1 MRHACGLLVLLVSSN
16 NMVSSPVGGIMCVV
30 FFFLLCVCGHRC
42 PVRAPGGATSDW
54 PATRQG
60 PSVYGIASGGVS
72 ARDPN
77 TSGTEALARAIGAV
91 RSEAF
96 VRAWS
101 SPPARTLHS
110 THAPASRTRTPGRD
124 PGRPRIDP
132 DHDVPAVNN
141 ARQARHGPPLS
152 PPAPPHGRTT
162 RTCASAKCMRAVR
175 EAWIPLA
182 AHPTQR

>member
-1 MRHACGLLVLLVSSN
+1 MWSFFSFSV
-16 NMVSSPVGGIMCVV
+16 CVV
-30 FFFLLCVCGHRC
+30 TAAQCGRRAGRLVIGRRHVRDHRC
-42 PVRAPGGATSDW
+42 T
-54 PATRQG
+54 
-60 PSVYGIASGGVS
+60 ASRRGVS
-72 ARDPN
+72 ARGDPN

-91 RSEAF
+91 RS
-96 VRAWS
+96 VRARVVQS
-101 SPPARTLHS
+101 TRPHPPPLHVS

>member
-1 MRHACGLLVLLVSSN
+1 MWSFFSFSV
-16 NMVSSPVGGIMCVV
+16 CVV
-30 FFFLLCVCGHRC
+30 TAAQCGRRAGRLVIGRQHVRDHRC
-42 PVRAPGGATSDW
+42 T
-54 PATRQG
+54 
-60 PSVYGIASGGVS
+60 ASRRGVS

>member
-1 MRHACGLLVLLVSSN
+1 MWSFFSFSV
-16 NMVSSPVGGIMCVV
+16 CVV
-30 FFFLLCVCGHRC
+30 TAAQCGRRAGRLVIGRQHVRDHRC
-42 PVRAPGGATSDW
+42 T
-54 PATRQG
+54 
-60 PSVYGIASGGVS
+60 ASRRGVS

-141 ARQARHGPPLS
+141 ARQARHGPPPLS
-152 PPAPPHGRTT
+152 SCTAARTYYTYVRVGKVHARRARSVDSARGPSHPALNFTSEHLYCRGANWP
-162 RTCASAKCMRAVR
+162 
-175 EAWIPLA
+175 
-182 AHPTQR
+182 